1 MKTSRYL
8 RWHIWLVVGFLIVAA
23 LACTLPWPRR
33 EAGPS
38 VVIDSPASG
47 STVQVG
53 QEVTIQSTSTDAR
66 GVTKVELWV
75 DEALV
80 HTDSSP
86 VDRGQTPF
94 SVLQSWTPLS
104 PGEYTIVVKAY
115 NAAGQVGES
124 EAITLS
130 AVEVI
135 AEASPTPSLEAT
147 ETPTLVVA
155 SPTSTPVVASPTPT
169 SIPAPTSTSTPAG
182 VTPTP
187 TDTATP
193 TSTPTVTP
201 PAGPCLPTS
210 VTTISVGTHPKGVAA
225 GANRVYVG
233 LHDASQVKVIE
244 RASNTVVDTWG
255 TGAAAGLG
263 RYANG
268 VAISHGRVYVA
279 NRNGNNVSA
288 ILISNHED
296 VQIIPVGVHPFGV
309 AAGSDYVFVAN
320 FDSDNVTIINS
331 STLATNTVGVPG
343 KPTMLATIG
352 NNAYVGTWSGG
363 VYKVGSD
370 GSVVPVVSSDQG
382 QFFGV
387 AANPTTARIYISDQS
402 DNRVAVLDTNTNT
415 IVATVSMPAVPHAL
429 AVNSGNNRIYI
440 VAAAENKLY
449 VLDGETN
456 QLVDSVAIGQQG
468 VPWGGEGIT
477 VAGDHIYVTGYEG
490 NTVTVLDD
498 SACD

>member
-1 MKTSRYL
+1 MKSGRYL
-8 RWHIWLVVGFLIVAA
+8 RWPLWLVAGFLIVAA
-23 LACTLPWPRR
+23 LACTSPWPRR

-47 STVQVG
+47 TTVEVG
-53 QEVTIQSTSTDAR
+53 QEVTIQSTSTDGR

-86 VDRGQTPF
+86 VARGQTPF
-94 SVLQSWTPLS
+94 SVLQSWTPLN
-104 PGEYTIVVKAY
+104 PREYTIVVKAY
-115 NAAGQVGES
+115 NVAGQVGES

-130 AVEVI
+130 AVEAI
-135 AEASPTPSLEAT
+135 GEASPTPSLEAA
-147 ETPTLVVA
+147 ETATL
-155 SPTSTPVVASPTPT
+155 VVASPTPT
-169 SIPAPTSTSTPAG
+169 SPLAPIS
-182 VTPTP
+182 TPTP
-187 TDTATP
+187 TSASTPTGITPIPTETAAP
-193 TSTPTVTP
+193 TSTPTATP

-210 VTTISVGTHPKGVAA
+210 VTSISVGTHPKGVAA

-233 LHDASQVKVIE
+233 LHDAAQVKVID
-244 RASNTVVDTWG
+244 RANNTVVDTWD
-255 TGAAAGLG
+255 TKATAGLG

-288 ILISNHED
+288 ILISNHAD
-296 VQIIPVGVHPFGV
+296 VRTIPVGVHPFGV

-320 FDSDNVTIINS
+320 FDSESVTIIDS
-331 STLATNTVGVPG
+331 STLATNTASVLG

-352 NNAYVGTWSGG
+352 NNAYVASWSGG

-370 GSVVPVVSSDQG
+370 GSVAQVVSADQG
-382 QFFGV
+382 NFFGV
-387 AANPTTARIYISDQS
+387 AANPKTARVYISDQS
-402 DNRVAVLDTNTNT
+402 DNSVAVLDTNTDT
-415 IVATVSMPAVPHAL
+415 IVATISMPAMPHAL
-429 AVNSGNNRIYI
+429 AVNSRNNRIYI

-449 VLDGETN
+449 VLDGDIN

-468 VPWGGEGIT
+468 LPWGGEGIT
-477 VAGDHIYVTGYEG
+477 LYGDQIYVTDYEG